1 MGAKKKP
8 IEQKTA
14 ADVGL
19 TVAVG
24 TDGAKAKL
32 TDLATPPVRSKG
44 QVVTA
49 ADAADG
55 AQKIVAFLKERKF
68 L

>member
-1 MGAKKKP
+1 MATIAASTRKSRKP
-8 IEQKTA
+8 
-14 ADVGL
+14 

-32 TDLATPPVRSKG
+32 INLATPPVRGKG
-44 QVVTA
+44 RVVTA
-49 ADAADG
+49 ADGDDG
-55 AQKIVAFLKERKF
+55 AKQIVDFLKERKF